1 MKMKRFIVLLAVTFS
16 ALFILVAC
24 GGDDASE
31 EKPNDAQNS
40 EQSVGERVSGAD
52 MQDGTYALE
61 EQNFDENGW
70 KVFMEITVEDGKI
83 TESNY
88 NYKDEDDN
96 LKTDDEEYQD
106 MMKDQSGVGP
116 QEFVEQLNKGLVSMQ
131 DAQLVDV
138 VSGATH
144 SSEVFI
150 NYAQQLIQ
158 AAQNGQSDTIL
169 IHNGEALQDGEYSL
183 VEKNYD
189 ANDWKV
195 SIKIVIDSGKIV
207 ESDYNYVNA
216 DGELKTEDDGYQEFM
231 EGEVGVGPQDYIP
244 TLNDELV
251 EKQDPA
257 EVDIVSGATTSAES
271 FKNYAAQ
278 LVNASQKG
286 DTEEIVVDNFV
297 YEEE

>member
-1 MKMKRFIVLLAVTFS
+1 MKRFIVLLAVTFS

-31 EKPNDAQNS
+31 EKPDDAQNS